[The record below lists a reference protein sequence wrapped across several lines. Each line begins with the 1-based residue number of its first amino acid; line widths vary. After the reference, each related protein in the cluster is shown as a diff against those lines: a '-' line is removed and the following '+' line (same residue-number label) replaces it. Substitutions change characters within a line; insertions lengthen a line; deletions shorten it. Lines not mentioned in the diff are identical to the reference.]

1 MNNKM
6 LLMIIAIY
14 PLTKDITKAIA
25 TLDSR
30 LDDIKRSLALKT
42 VLSIQLIIRIT

>member
-25 TLDSR
+25 TLDR